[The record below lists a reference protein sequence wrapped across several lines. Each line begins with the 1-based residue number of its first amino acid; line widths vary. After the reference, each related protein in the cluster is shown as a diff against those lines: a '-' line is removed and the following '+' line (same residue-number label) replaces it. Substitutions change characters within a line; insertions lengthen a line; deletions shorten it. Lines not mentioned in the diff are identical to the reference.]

1 MNVKIVCS
9 FLILLVASLTGCT
22 TISSSEKTSVDSV
35 SNSFLVEGSSLGE
48 SGKTDGVLVIVSEE
62 EQLKNSDLVYQVIV
76 TKRGEVE
83 FIDNQLYTVY
93 YFEILEVIKG
103 EETINHAY
111 FRGNT
116 TENSSVTSST
126 DEKLIENENYKLYL
140 RNRNDKY
147 MTTAGYQSII
157 KQ

>member
-1 MNVKIVCS
+1 MNIKNVCL
-9 FLILLVASLTGCT
+9 FLILLVASLTGCN
-22 TISSSEKTSVDSV
+22 TISSRENTSTDSGN
-35 SNSFLVEGSSLGE
+35 NSSSGE
-48 SGKTDGVLVIVSEE
+48 SVKTDKELVAVSEE
-62 EQLKNSDLVYQVIV
+62 EQLKNSDLVCRVIV

-93 YFEILEVIKG
+93 YFKILEVIKG

-111 FRGNT
+111 FRGDT

-126 DEKLIENENYKLYL
+126 DEKMIEDENYKLYL
-140 RNRNDKY
+140 RNRNGKY
-147 MTTAGYQSII
+147 ITTAGYQSII

>member
-1 MNVKIVCS
+1 M
-9 FLILLVASLTGCT
+9 LVASLTGCN
-22 TISSSEKTSVDSV
+22 TISSSENTSVDSGN
-35 SNSFLVEGSSLGE
+35 NSFLVQGSSSGE
-48 SGKTDGVLVIVSEE
+48 YGKTDGELVFVSEE
-62 EQLKNSDLVYQVIV
+62 EQLKNSDLVYRVVV

-83 FIDNQLYTVY
+83 FVDNQLYTVY

-111 FRGNT
+111 FRGDT
-116 TENSSVTSST
+116 TENSSLTSSI
-126 DEKLIENENYKLYL
+126 DEKLIEDENYKLYL
-140 RNRNDKY
+140 QNRNGKY